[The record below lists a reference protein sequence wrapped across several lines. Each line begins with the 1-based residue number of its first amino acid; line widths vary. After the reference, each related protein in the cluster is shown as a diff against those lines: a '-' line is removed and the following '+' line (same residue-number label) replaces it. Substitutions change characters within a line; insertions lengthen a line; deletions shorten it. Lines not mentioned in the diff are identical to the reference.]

1 VHIKRAGALDDN
13 IHPDLPDRTAATIV
27 ARQEPRRLS
36 NLKGGL
42 TGTSPG
48 FRARLPR
55 QTLNGLTGTKNNGG
69 GGKRPAKD
77 RSFSS
82 ALGGRQAMTTL
93 TSTRR

>member
-1 VHIKRAGALDDN
+1 VLDDN

-36 NLKGGL
+36 KL
-42 TGTSPG
+42 TG
-48 FRARLPR
+48 
-55 QTLNGLTGTKNNGG
+55 GLTGTKNNGG